1 MSCST
6 IVHDVEAKQDHLIK
20 YTADYDTDSDSE
32 AVSKQNNLLIEILET
47 FRKDN
52 GFRITES

>member
-1 MSCST
+1 MSCCT
-6 IVHDVEAKQDHLIK
+6 IVHDIEEKDDHILK
-20 YTADYDTDSDSE
+20 YIEDYDINQDSDIK
-32 AVSKQNNLLIEILET
+32 VKHDDLLIEILET

>member
-1 MSCST
+1 MSCCT
-6 IVHDVEAKQDHLIK
+6 IVDDIEGKEDHILK
-20 YTADYDTDSDSE
+20 YIEDYDITQDSDI
-32 AVSKQNNLLIEILET
+32 KLKHHDLLIEILET

>member
-1 MSCST
+1 MSCCT
-6 IVHDVEAKQDHLIK
+6 IVHDIEGNEDHLLK
-20 YTADYDTDSDSE
+20 YTKDYDINQDLDTELKHHD
-32 AVSKQNNLLIEILET
+32 LLIEILET

>member
-6 IVHDVEAKQDHLIK
+6 IVHDVEGKQDHLLK
-20 YTADYDTDSDSE
+20 YIEDYDTDHDKE
-32 AVSKQNNLLIEILET
+32 AVSKHNDLLIEILET
-47 FRKDN
+47 FRKDK

>member
-1 MSCST
+1 MSCCT
-6 IVHDVEAKQDHLIK
+6 IVYDVEGKRDHILK
-20 YTADYDTDSDSE
+20 YTEDYDTDPDSE

>member
-1 MSCST
+1 MSCCT
-6 IVHDVEAKQDHLIK
+6 IVHDIEEKDDQLIK
-20 YTADYDTDSDSE
+20 YIEDYDINQDTDTTLKHHD
-32 AVSKQNNLLIEILET
+32 LLIEILET

>member
-1 MSCST
+1 MSCCT
-6 IVHDVEAKQDHLIK
+6 IVHDIEGNEDHLLK
-20 YTADYDTDSDSE
+20 YTKDYDINQDSDIK
-32 AVSKQNNLLIEILET
+32 VKHDDLLIEILET

>member
-1 MSCST
+1 MSCWT
-6 IVHDVEAKQDHLIK
+6 IVHDIEWNEDHLLK
-20 YTADYDTDSDSE
+20 YTKDYDINQDSDIK
-32 AVSKQNNLLIEILET
+32 VKHDDLLIEILET